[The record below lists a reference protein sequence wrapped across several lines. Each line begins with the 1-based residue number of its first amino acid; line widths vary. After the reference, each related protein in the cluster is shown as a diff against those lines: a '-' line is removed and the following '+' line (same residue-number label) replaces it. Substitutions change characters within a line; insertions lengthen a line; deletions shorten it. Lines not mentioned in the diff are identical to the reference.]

1 MRWRAILVLG
11 ILFVVVVIA
20 RWPAGALARQFPLP
34 LACAAAR
41 GTVWRGTCD
50 NATVSNVA
58 LGQLGWRLQFWPL
71 LTGRVVATL
80 QVRGTGV
87 SLYTDV
93 VARRDRSLQLR
104 ALHGEAQLAALAP
117 ILRAGGVRVPDGFGG
132 AARARVQELR
142 VAANGRIAL
151 VRGTLEID
159 ALTQAAAPTAL
170 GSWLLTFDGALSAEN
185 DPIGTLVDRGGP
197 FDFRG
202 TLRLTPAPG
211 YVLEGALAPRAGV
224 PPDVV
229 NALRYMGGP
238 DAAGRRPFG
247 IEGNF

>member
-1 MRWRAILVLG
+1 VRQL
-11 ILFVVVVIA
+11 
-20 RWPAGALARQFPLP
+20 PAP
-34 LACAAAR
+34 LACQEAR
-41 GTVWRGTCD
+41 GTLWRGACD
-50 NATVSNVA
+50 NTTVGGTT
-58 LGQLGWRLQFWPL
+58 LGQLTWRLKFWPL
-71 LTGRVVATL
+71 LTGQVAANL
-80 QVRGTGV
+80 QLRGSGV
-87 SLYTDV
+87 SLDTDL
-93 VARRDRSLQLR
+93 VARRDQSLQLR
-104 ALHGEAQLAALAP
+104 ALQGDAQLAALAP
-117 ILRAGGVRVPDGFGG
+117 ILRLGGIRVPDGFGG

-159 ALTQAAAPTAL
+159 NLTQAVVPTAL
-170 GSWLLTFDGALSAEN
+170 GSWLLSFDGALSAEN
-185 DPIGTLVDRGGP
+185 EPIGSLVDRGGP

-229 NALRYMGGP
+229 NTLRFMGGA

-247 IEGNF
+247 LEGNF